1 MRLFA
6 DALGVMR
13 LGLAVV
19 FACTFPGGGWT
30 PLVVFGLATA
40 SDYVDGPLARRAGG
54 PSTYGVLLDSGADI
68 AFVMLALSS
77 GVAMGRLSW
86 MVPAAIVCSAAPY
99 LAATL
104 RRSRAVGAPVRAYSA
119 VGHWAGVCNYAL
131 VGLLAGSVALPGRSW
146 HVILAGGSAA
156 VVALNLAAVVLRLRA
171 TKGVTLP
178 TA

>member
-1 MRLFA
+1 MRLLA

-13 LGLAVV
+13 LGLAVA

-68 AFVMLALSS
+68 AFVLLALSS
-77 GVAMGRLSW
+77 GVAMGRLPW
-86 MVPAAIVCSAAPY
+86 IVPAVIACSAAPY
-99 LAATL
+99 LVATL
-104 RRSRAVGAPVRAYSA
+104 QRSRAVGTPVRAYTT

-131 VGLLAGSVALPGRSW
+131 VGLLAGSVALPSAAWR
-146 HVILAGGSAA
+146 VILTTGSAA
-156 VVALNLAAVVLRLRA
+156 VVALNLTAVALRVRA
-171 TKGVTLP
+171 TERLTLP
-178 TA
+178 RA

>member
-1 MRLFA
+1 MRLLA
-6 DALGVMR
+6 DALGVLR
-13 LGLAVV
+13 LGLAVA

-54 PSTYGVLLDSGADI
+54 PSTHGVLLDSGADI
-68 AFVMLALSS
+68 AFVLLALSS

-86 MVPAAIVCSAAPY
+86 LVPLAIACSAVPY
-99 LAATL
+99 LASTL

-131 VGLLAGSVALPGRSW
+131 VGLLAGSVALPGPAW
-146 HVILAGGSAA
+146 TTLLPLGSAA
-156 VVALNLAAVVLRLRA
+156 VVALNLAAVALRFRRSR
-171 TKGVTLP
+171 
-178 TA
+178 